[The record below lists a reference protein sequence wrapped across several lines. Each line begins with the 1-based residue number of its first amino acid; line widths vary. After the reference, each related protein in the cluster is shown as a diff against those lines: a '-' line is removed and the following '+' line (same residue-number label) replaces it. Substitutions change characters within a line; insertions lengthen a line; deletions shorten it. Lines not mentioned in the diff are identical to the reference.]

1 MILSLLSEQPRR
13 PEVRAWLHTSF
24 LMDFMAACLPPLIK
38 DNSSIALDNVTFQRR
53 TIRKLIRGGGGRFLS
68 TKKYYCKGKL
78 NEKKKSCSSSN
89 RPKKSSCTGLKNSC
103 VSKIPHPH
111 PIIFLT
117 GRVGFPSARKAL
129 YITSGKVLH
138 QGLIMP

>member
-53 TIRKLIRGGGGRFLS
+53 TIRTLIRGGGGRFKS
-68 TKKYYCKGKL
+68 TKKIL
-78 NEKKKSCSSSN
+78 LQ
-89 RPKKSSCTGLKNSC
+89 R
-103 VSKIPHPH
+103 KI
-111 PIIFLT
+111 
-117 GRVGFPSARKAL
+117 K
-129 YITSGKVLH
+129 
-138 QGLIMP
+138 